1 MGAVVQQE
9 FEKGQAPSLR
19 RRRARGVAVAMLAAA
34 LATAGLALGAA
45 AQAQERP
52 AAKTGGTLIVGQ
64 YQEPTVYDPNRQYSW
79 ETYRVDKHIYESL
92 IAEDLGRPAKDGAP
106 PLVPAL
112 AERWEV
118 SPDARTFTFTLR
130 RGVTFHDGT
139 AFDAEAVRF
148 NVRRYTD
155 PGFEFYDARAAA
167 TMKPVYGKLEAVKVI
182 DAHTV
187 QYVFKEP
194 FIDFPR
200 LLPQGNYVSGI
211 FSPAAL
217 KKYGQDGLALHPTGT
232 GAYQFVE
239 RVHGEK
245 TVLARNDNWWGGKAP
260 LDRIIF
266 RPIPDEATR
275 LSALRSGEID
285 IFTRV
290 PPDAADA
297 LEKAGYTVYD
307 STTAGQLF
315 LSWNFRNEFVKHRAV
330 REAIAA
336 AIDRDG
342 LAKTIF
348 RGRALASRNI
358 LNLGSTAYDPAQQ
371 DVAYSPERARALLKE
386 AGFKD
391 GEVRFTIITDV
402 ANQPAVEWI
411 QRDLGKVGIRV
422 DVVSQ
427 EWLTYTSK
435 LANLSPETGLFTME
449 WGFVTPYWLKLAYD
463 AYVVTRGGGEKVVDP
478 ELGPAIARAAA
489 QTDEPQAI
497 AAWKAANAVA
507 QRDVAF
513 LPLVTFRNHFASAP
527 NVQGFNVPAQ
537 NFYDLTRVWLKP

>member
-1 MGAVVQQE
+1 MGAVVQQGLE
-9 FEKGQAPSLR
+9 SG
-19 RRRARGVAVAMLAAA
+19 RARAARRQRVRGMAAGWLVAVLAAA
-34 LATAGLALGAA
+34 GLAAGAV
-45 AQAQERP
+45 AQAQDKP
-52 AAKTGGTLIVGQ
+52 GVKPGGTLIIGQ

-92 IAEDLGRPAKDGAP
+92 VAEDLGRPAKDGPP

-118 SPDARTFTFTLR
+118 SADARTFTFFLR
-130 RGVTFHDGT
+130 RNVKFHDGT
-139 AFDAEAVRF
+139 DFDAEAVRF
-148 NVRRYTD
+148 NVRRFTD
-155 PGFEFYDARAAA
+155 TAFEFYDARAAA
-167 TMKPVYGKLEAVKVI
+167 TMKPVYGKLEALKVI
-182 DAHTV
+182 DRYTV
-187 QYVFKEP
+187 QYVFTAP

-217 KKYGQDGLALHPTGT
+217 KKHGQDGLALNPTGT
-232 GAYQFVE
+232 GPYKFVE

-245 TVLARNDNWWGGKAP
+245 TVLVRNDDWWGGKAP

-266 RPIPDEATR
+266 RPIPDDATR

-285 IFTRV
+285 ILTRV
-290 PPDAADA
+290 PADAADA
-297 LEKAGYTVYD
+297 LEKARYTVHD

-348 RGRALASRNI
+348 KGRALASRNI
-358 LNLGSTAYDPAQQ
+358 LNIGSTAYDPAQQ
-371 DVAYSPERARALLKE
+371 DVAYNPDRARALLKE
-386 AGFKD
+386 AGFKE

-435 LANLSPETGLFTME
+435 LANLAPETGLFTME

-478 ELGPAIARAAA
+478 ELGPAIAKAAS
-489 QTDEPQAI
+489 QTDETQAI

-537 NFYDLTRVWLKP
+537 NFYDLTKVWLKP

>member
-1 MGAVVQQE
+1 MGAVVQQGLE
-9 FEKGQAPSLR
+9 SG
-19 RRRARGVAVAMLAAA
+19 RARAARRQRVRGMAAGWLVAVLAAA
-34 LATAGLALGAA
+34 GLAAGAV
-45 AQAQERP
+45 AQAQDKP
-52 AAKTGGTLIVGQ
+52 GVKPGGTLIIGQ

-92 IAEDLGRPAKDGAP
+92 VAEDLGRPAKDGPP

-118 SPDARTFTFTLR
+118 SADARTFTFFLR
-130 RGVTFHDGT
+130 RNVKFHDGT
-139 AFDAEAVRF
+139 DFDAEAVRF
-148 NVRRYTD
+148 NVRRFTD
-155 PGFEFYDARAAA
+155 TAFEFYDARAAA
-167 TMKPVYGKLEAVKVI
+167 TMKPVYGKLEALKVI
-182 DAHTV
+182 DRYTV
-187 QYVFKEP
+187 QYVFKAP

-217 KKYGQDGLALHPTGT
+217 KKHGQDGLALNPTGT
-232 GAYQFVE
+232 GPYKFVE

-245 TVLARNDNWWGGKAP
+245 TVLVRNDDWWGGKAP

-266 RPIPDEATR
+266 RPIPDDATR

-285 IFTRV
+285 ILTRV
-290 PPDAADA
+290 PADAADA
-297 LEKAGYTVYD
+297 LEKARYTVHD

-348 RGRALASRNI
+348 KGRALASRNI
-358 LNLGSTAYDPAQQ
+358 LNIGSTAYDPAQQ
-371 DVAYSPERARALLKE
+371 DVAHNPDRARALLKE
-386 AGFKD
+386 AGFKE

-435 LANLSPETGLFTME
+435 LANLAPETGLFTME

-478 ELGPAIARAAA
+478 ELGPAIAKAAS
-489 QTDEPQAI
+489 QTDETQAI

-537 NFYDLTRVWLKP
+537 NFYDLTKVWLKP

>member
-1 MGAVVQQE
+1 MGAAVRYEQDKTISRSERGRRTRRVVT
-9 FEKGQAPSLR
+9 GLL
-19 RRRARGVAVAMLAAA
+19 VAT
-34 LATAGLALGAA
+34 LATVGLALGAR
-45 AQAQERP
+45 AQAQ
-52 AAKTGGTLIVGQ
+52 AAATPKAGGTLIIGQ

-92 IAEDLGRPAKDGAP
+92 IAEDLSHPAKDGPP

-130 RGVTFHDGT
+130 RGVKFHDGT
-139 AFDAEAVRF
+139 EFNAHAVRF
-148 NVRRYTD
+148 NVRRFTD
-155 PGFEFYDARAAA
+155 PAFAFYDARAAA
-167 TMKPVYGKLEAVKVI
+167 TMKPVYGKLDAVTVL
-182 DAHTV
+182 DDHTV

-217 KKYGQDGLALHPTGT
+217 EKHGQDGLALNPTGT
-232 GAYQFVE
+232 GPFKFVE

-245 TVLARNDNWWGGKAP
+245 TVLVRNDAWWGGKAP

-275 LSALRSGEID
+275 LAALRSGEID
-285 IFTRV
+285 ILTRV

-297 LEKAGYTVYD
+297 LEKARYTVHD

-315 LSWNFRNEFVKHRAV
+315 LSWNFRNAFVSKRAV

-342 LAKTIF
+342 LARTIF
-348 RGRALASRNI
+348 KGRALASRNI
-358 LNLGSTAYDPAQQ
+358 LNIGSTAYDPAQK
-371 DVAYSPERARALLKE
+371 DVAYDPERARALLKE
-386 AGFKD
+386 AGYQD
-391 GEVRFTIITDV
+391 GEVHFTIITDV

-435 LANLSPETGLFTME
+435 LANLSPDTGLFTME

-489 QTDEPQAI
+489 QTDEAQAI

-527 NVQGFNVPAQ
+527 NVRGFNVPAQ
-537 NFYDLTRVWLKP
+537 NFYDLTKVWLQP